1 MTPWTFILIAILIV
15 IVWFV
20 IGAIFGEENGN
31 GGGCFLCASFCL
43 LSLIIYWNLTPTLN
57 EMVIYRDQKVLSSKP
72 ECMVGNEDGH
82 DLDCLVEYKRW
93 LDDSASARQS
103 LDRMDS
109 LRANLLEEIKEK
121 HQPNETD
128 SSANRN

>member
-1 MTPWTFILIAILIV
+1 MTPRTFILIAILIV

-20 IGAIFGEENGN
+20 IGAIFGEENG
-31 GGGCFLCASFCL
+31 GCGYFLCAAFCL

-82 DLDCLVEYKRW
+82 DLDCLVEYKHW
-93 LDDSASARQS
+93 LDDSAFARQS
-103 LDRMDS
+103 LDHMDS

-121 HQPNETD
+121 HQPDETD